1 MRYPR
6 LSAPISITLVLLCAI
21 SASAQSGR
29 RKTAPPPAA
38 PIPTPTPEPTP
49 LPKKDNKDSE
59 IIFVVGSDRQGA
71 FSIPFSYYEAA
82 VRGCA
87 DRLRKRSSADVDTS
101 ERDLT
106 RGEAIKKAKSDTKT
120 YVVLISLAFEAM
132 ARSSDDITVDFVVFA
147 PETAKVVTTGRSYL
161 NSQRAGPVVVGP
173 PARGG
178 GTIYRDQL
186 FRYAGE
192 DAADRILKAMKM
204 GTIVIPK

>member
-6 LSAPISITLVLLCAI
+6 FTAALSFTLVLLFAV
-21 SASAQSGR
+21 SGHAQSGR
-29 RKTAPPPAA
+29 RKTTPPPAA

-49 LPKKDNKDSE
+49 VPKKDNKEPE
-59 IIFVVGSDRQGA
+59 IIFLVGSDRQGA
-71 FSIPFSYYEAA
+71 FTIPFTYYEAA

-87 DRLRKRSSADVDTS
+87 DRLRARSSADVDTS
-101 ERDLT
+101 ERDLS
-106 RGEAIKKAKSDTKT
+106 RGDAIKKAKSDTKT
-120 YVVLISLAFEAM
+120 WVVLISLSYDSM
-132 ARSSDDITVDFVVFA
+132 ARSADDITVDFVVFA

-173 PARGG
+173 PSRSGG
-178 GTIYRDQL
+178 ALYREQL

-204 GTIVIPK
+204 GTIAIPR